1 MDVGH
6 SASFRN
12 YLEYWPTYKIYE
24 KNMLEQKID
33 VKKIFKDEYKPTKE
47 EKEFLK

>member
-33 VKKIFKDEYKPTKE
+33 VKKNFQR
-47 EKEFLK
+47 